1 MDYSTISAKI
11 KPELKKKLEKYK
23 INVSEIIR
31 NAVES
36 EVELREN
43 ERFKLNLENIQKI
56 LNTIPSDTI
65 IAMIREDRES

>member
-65 IAMIREDRES
+65 IELIREDREL